1 MSESSIIKHSGALIS
16 SRFIPPKVGP
26 RYLTEFINSS
36 ASSVSISKSIESIS
50 ENLLN
55 KTDLPSITGFD
66 ACAPK
71 FPSPKIAVPFDITAT
86 ILPLLV

>member
-1 MSESSIIKHSGALIS
+1 MS
-16 SRFIPPKVGP
+16 SRFIPPKEGP
-26 RYLTEFINSS
+26 KYFTELINFS

-55 KTDLPSITGFD
+55 KTDFPSITGFD
-66 ACAPK
+66 AWAPK
-71 FPSPKIAVPFDITAT
+71 FPRPNIAVPFDITAT